1 MKKLVI
7 FFFVMVMLLSLSS
20 CYATSYTSI
29 DGKIHDYGNGVYYF
43 SFVGDDF
50 GEQLSIFIEK
60 NKGKAKVVS
69 VTSFD
74 HESYGKTCGFFVVM
88 EENK

>member
-7 FFFVMVMLLSLSS
+7 LSFVVVMLLSS
-20 CYATSYTSI
+20 CYATSYTPI
-29 DGKIHDYGNGVYYF
+29 DGKIHNYGNGVYYF
-43 SFVGDDF
+43 GSVGDDF
-50 GEQLSIFIEK
+50 GEQLSVFIEE
-60 NKGKAKVVS
+60 NEGKAKVVS
-69 VTSFD
+69 ITSFD